1 MAQDEQ
7 WVDTLKNSA
16 MESERSWGT
25 ALALSFFLG
34 VFGADRFYLGYALF
48 GFIKFFTLGGFGFWY
63 VIDVILLLMGNMTDV
78 EGKRLQR

>member
-7 WVDTLKNSA
+7 WVNMLKKSA
-16 MESERSWGT
+16 MESDRSWGT

-48 GFIKFFTLGGFGFWY
+48 GFIKFFTLGGFGLWY
-63 VIDVILLLMGNMTDV
+63 VIDIILLLIGYMTDA
-78 EGKRLQR
+78 EGKKLQK